1 MKQTQT
7 QEEKSLTPYKKKVSG
22 LISQS
27 QGLDIKTE
35 AQMETAV
42 DYLKQVK
49 DAGKKVKEQK
59 EKLTDPAQETLRRI
73 RALFK
78 PIEDNIREA
87 EGIIKDKML
96 SFDEIKRKQ
105 SESKIA
111 KIEAKVK
118 AGSIDITKAAEQMEK
133 IEPKTQYEGDAGK
146 IQYRT
151 IKKILIVDKTKIPR
165 EYLVLNES
173 LIRRDLL
180 KGVSVPGAKIVE
192 EKQVASY

>member
-1 MKQTQT
+1 MTIT
-7 QEEKSLTPYKKKVSG
+7 PEEKSLTPYKKKVSG

-49 DAGKKVKEQK
+49 DAGKNIKEQK

-87 EGIIKDKML
+87 EGIIKGKML
-96 SFDEIKRKQ
+96 SFDEIKQKQ
-105 SESKIA
+105 SESKIE

-118 AGSIDITKAAEQMEK
+118 AGNMDIVKAAKQVEK
-133 IEPKTQYEGDAGK
+133 IEPKNSYEGDAGK

-151 IKKILIVDKTKIPR
+151 VKKILIVDKTKIPR
-165 EYLVLNES
+165 EYLIPNEVMIRKVL
-173 LIRRDLL
+173 LAGKKI
-180 KGVSVPGAKIVE
+180 PGIKLVE